1 MIFLL
6 FSPFR
11 NQNDLQSYDKAH
23 KVHNYTY
30 HTSYAYTYSYEICKK
45 IGINN
50 YSCEKAGK
58 IWYIA
63 LKDKLREYSKFQDAA
78 DSTFDIAGSFFGKDS
93 KEQNAVY
100 RGW

>member
-58 IWYIA
+58 
-63 LKDKLREYSKFQDAA
+63 RNSKFQDAA
-78 DSTFDIAGSFFGKDS
+78 DGTFDIAGSLFGKDS